1 MIFKPV
7 LPGWEFGGEKMK
19 ALRFSDF
26 GEVSVL
32 HVEELPT
39 PVPGPDE
46 VLVQVHAASINP
58 SDAKNVQG
66 KMKQIALPRIPG
78 QDFAGIIVSG
88 RKGRIGQ
95 EVWGTGGDV
104 GFTRDGSHAEF
115 IVVPERGARLKPK
128 SLSMIEAASVGRNY
142 VTAFFGLIR
151 KAELKGG
158 ETVLVTGASGGVGS
172 SVIKIAKSK
181 NARVIALYR
190 RIPDPERASRLGIDL
205 ALSTESDNIA
215 NRVKQFT
222 QGRGVDVAFDCVG
235 GGLFEVAL
243 NTLGPGGRQVNITA
257 VGERRVSFDLLDFY
271 RRQITLFGVNT
282 ITLDIV
288 ASGDILDDL
297 RDAFEKG
304 RLTPPE
310 IVKTCSLENAVEA
323 YRQVDSGTAGGKI
336 VFTFP
341 H

>member
-1 MIFKPV
+1 
-7 LPGWEFGGEKMK
+7 MK
-19 ALRFSDF
+19 ALRFSSF

-39 PVPGPDE
+39 PVPSPDE

-66 KMKQIALPRIPG
+66 KMKPISLPRTPG

-88 RKGRIGQ
+88 KKGRIGQ

-243 NTLGPGGRQVNITA
+243 NTLGSGGRQVNITA

-323 YRQVDSGTAGGKI
+323 YRQVDSGAAGGKI

>member
-1 MIFKPV
+1 
-7 LPGWEFGGEKMK
+7 MK
-19 ALRFSDF
+19 ALRFSTF
-26 GEVSVL
+26 GDVSVL

-39 PVPGPDE
+39 PVPGPGE

-78 QDFAGIIVSG
+78 QDFAGMIVAG
-88 RKGRIGQ
+88 DKKRIGQ

-115 IVVPERGARLKPK
+115 IIVPKRGARPKPK

-142 VTAFFGLIR
+142 VTAYFGLIQ
-151 KAELKGG
+151 KAKLKGG

-181 NARVIALYR
+181 TARVIALYR
-190 RIPDPERASRLGIDL
+190 RAPDPERASQLGIDL
-205 ALSTESDNIA
+205 ALSTESDDIVNQT
-215 NRVKQFT
+215 KQFT
-222 QGRGVDVAFDCVG
+222 QGKGVDVAFDCVG

-243 NTLGPGGRQVNITA
+243 NTLGPGGRQVNITS

-271 RRQITLFGVNT
+271 RRQITLFGINT
-282 ITLDIV
+282 ITLDTI
-288 ASGDILDDL
+288 ASGGILDKI
-297 RDAFEKG
+297 RDAFEQG

-310 IVKTCSLENAVEA
+310 IARTSSLEEAVEA
-323 YRQVDSGTAGGKI
+323 YRQVDSGVAGGKI
-336 VFTFP
+336 VITFP